1 MIAELVISLLL
12 VIGGVFG
19 LIGSIGLLKLRQ
31 PMQRLHAP
39 TKATTVGVG
48 AVLLASIIYAATVLD
63 DPSWQEVLIVVFL
76 FITSP
81 ITANFLSKTHL
92 HRTIPPD
99 SLPPTGTDSP
109 WATLDTEDAAKG
121 RDADHRAP

>member
-12 VIGGVFG
+12 VIGGGFG
-19 LIGSIGLLKLRQ
+19 LIGSLGLLKLRQ

-48 AVLLASIIYAATVLD
+48 AALLASILYAAMVLD
-63 DPSWQEVLIVVFL
+63 APSWQELLIMVFL

-81 ITANFLSKTHL
+81 ITANFLSKAHL
-92 HRTIPPD
+92 HRTIPAG
-99 SLPPTGTDSP
+99 SLPETGTDSP
-109 WATLDTEDAAKG
+109 WATLDTEDADER
-121 RDADHRAP
+121 RDAGGRAP

>member
-12 VIGGVFG
+12 VIAGVFG
-19 LIGSIGLLKLRQ
+19 LIGSLGLLKLRQ

-48 AVLLASIIYAATVLD
+48 AALLASMVYAALLLD
-63 DPSWQEVLIVVFL
+63 APSWQELLIMVFL

-81 ITANFLSKTHL
+81 ITANFLSKAHL
-92 HRTIPPD
+92 HRTIPAD

-109 WATLDTEDAAKG
+109 WATLDTEDGTG
-121 RDADHRAP
+121 RRAP

>member
-1 MIAELVISLLL
+1 MIAELVISLVL

-48 AVLLASIIYAATVLD
+48 AALLASIAYATLRLEE
-63 DPSWQEVLIVVFL
+63 PSWQELLIMVFL

-81 ITANFLSKTHL
+81 ITANFLSKAHL
-92 HRTIPPD
+92 HRTIPAD

-109 WATLDTEDAAKG
+109 WATLDTEDAAKA
-121 RDADHRAP
+121 RDAGRKTT